1 MCSNNAE
8 TCDKMLTRH
17 FYELDEVCYGLLNC
31 LRFQKKEEAV
41 FWGRELILSCEYE
54 ELTKTMV
61 QGWITYLGV
70 LRIDWL
76 DAWFQTTV
84 SDNDKLSLI
93 AEFCAID
100 RGTKKKMSVCA
111 LTFWIAGRG
120 LCPDASEER
129 ITQALQENDPISLY
143 WFLGLDYDKKPTS
156 VLELVK
162 TYVDEPSIFDSLCL
176 AISMKQSIHM
186 RVLLSVCAVQLL
198 CMESYPEKLY
208 ITDASRLLVSELLG
222 KWTIGR
228 RSSRLYSIVALPLG
242 YKRVLASTLCCSALQ
257 LIDKGT
263 TFWQTVKAQ
272 VVDDDS
278 LESMFE
284 TYFPDDCPDEW
295 SLIDRAKSHPNKLDV
310 YKIQIHPEFR
320 MKKVFS
326 SVCVIRQPW
335 FSALNL
341 LFKACRV
348 PDN

>member
-1 MCSNNAE
+1 
-8 TCDKMLTRH
+8 MLTRH
-17 FYELDEVCYGLLNC
+17 FYELDEVCYALLDC
-31 LRFQKKEEAV
+31 LRFKKTDEAI
-41 FWGRELILSCEYE
+41 FWGRELMLSGEYE

-61 QGWITYLGV
+61 QGWIMYLGV

-76 DAWFQTTV
+76 DAWFQTTI

-93 AEFCAID
+93 AEFCTID

-120 LCPDASEER
+120 LCPEASEMR
-129 ITQALQENDPISLY
+129 IMMALQENDPICFY
-143 WFLGLDYDKKPTS
+143 WFMGSVYDKKPTA
-156 VLELVK
+156 VLDLVK
-162 TYVDEPSIFDSLCL
+162 TYVDEPSIFDSLSL

-198 CMESYPEKLY
+198 CMESYPERFV
-208 ITDASRLLVSELLG
+208 ISDSRRLLVSDLLS
-222 KWTIGR
+222 KWTVGY
-228 RSSRLYSIVALPLG
+228 RSSRVYTINALPLG
-242 YKRVLASTLCCSALQ
+242 YKRVLASSLCCPALQ
-257 LIDKGT
+257 LMDKGT
-263 TFWQTVKAQ
+263 AFWQTVKALI
-272 VVDDDS
+272 VDDDS
-278 LESMFE
+278 LESMYE
-284 TYFPDDCPDEW
+284 TYFPDDIPDEW

-335 FSALNL
+335 FSTLNL

-348 PDN
+348 PDG